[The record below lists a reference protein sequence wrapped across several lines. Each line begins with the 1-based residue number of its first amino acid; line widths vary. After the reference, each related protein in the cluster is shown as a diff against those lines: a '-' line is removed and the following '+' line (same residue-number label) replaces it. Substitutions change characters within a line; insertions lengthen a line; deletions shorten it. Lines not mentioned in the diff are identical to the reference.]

1 MITYIDEH
9 RDVFGVESICTQLP
23 IAPAT
28 YYAARSRPPSVRA
41 LRDEDLL
48 VVIRKVHAE
57 NYGVY
62 GVRKVHGELTRQ
74 GHVVARCTVERL
86 MRREGLRG
94 IARVKS
100 PRTTI
105 PGGETERPLDL
116 VDRQFRAERPDQ
128 LWVADITYI
137 RTFSGWAYA
146 AFVIDVCSR
155 RVVGWQLST
164 SLRTDLALVAL
175 DMGLWSRARDGR
187 DVTALIHHS
196 DRGVQYRAIRYTQRL
211 ADAGVVASV
220 GSRGDSYDN
229 ALAEAFNSLFKAELV
244 RNRGPWKS
252 ITDLEIAVVEYID
265 WFNHRRHHG
274 EIGLVPPVEYEQ
286 AQYASQNT
294 PAPTPERAF
303 TSL

>member
-9 RDVFGVESICTQLP
+9 KDVFGVESICTQLP

-28 YYAARSRPPSVRA
+28 YYAAKSRAPSARTI
-41 LRDEDLL
+41 RDEELL
-48 VVIRKVHAE
+48 VLIRKVHAE

-62 GVRKVHGELTRQ
+62 GVRKVHGELKRQ
-74 GHVVARCTVERL
+74 GHAVARCTVERL

-94 IARVKS
+94 IPRVKS

-116 VDRQFRAERPDQ
+116 VDRQFTASAPDQ
-128 LWVADITYI
+128 LWVADITYV
-137 RTFSGWAYA
+137 RTFTGWVYA
-146 AFVIDVCSR
+146 AFVTDVCSR

-164 SLRTDLALVAL
+164 SLRTDLALDAL
-175 DMGLWSRARDGR
+175 DMGLWSRRRDGR
-187 DVTALIHHS
+187 DVRALIHHS

-229 ALAEAFNSLFKAELV
+229 AVAEAFNSLFKAELV
-244 RNRGPWKS
+244 RNRGPWRS
-252 ITDLEIAVVEYID
+252 INDLEIAVVEYID
-265 WFNHRRHHG
+265 WFNHRRLHG

-286 AQYASQNT
+286 AQYASQQNL
-294 PAPTPERAF
+294 APTRERAF